1 VLVAHGLLLWAWR
14 EHLALDLSPIP
25 RLEVDLVQQ
34 MRLVAPRPVPAK
46 PPVTA
51 QARRLSPGALASLE
65 SRAAALPELEPLLL
79 KARQA
84 VAAHQASY
92 SRFLDE
98 QMARTAEKLAPAERI
113 RFDRFE
119 RGNTLA
125 AELAGDTGV
134 QRIQAFSGGL
144 WAMSEQGG
152 RVRISDLRMGQEP
165 TYIFAFEVATRQS
178 APVAVTPTVHVG
190 RRADPGRALPWI
202 WRRLQGE
209 PLPPPR

>member
-1 VLVAHGLLLWAWR
+1 VLWRVVAVDEAGSAYREGFYSLL
-14 EHLALDLSPIP
+14 D
-25 RLEVDLVQQ
+25 
-34 MRLVAPRPVPAK
+34 APMP
-46 PPVTA
+46 
-51 QARRLSPGALASLE
+51 
-65 SRAAALPELEPLLL
+65 
-79 KARQA
+79 
-84 VAAHQASY
+84 
-92 SRFLDE
+92 
-98 QMARTAEKLAPAERI
+98 PAERI

-125 AELAGDTGV
+125 AELAGDAGV

-144 WAMSEQGG
+144 WALSEQGG

-165 TYIFAFEVATRQS
+165 TYVFAFEVATRHS
-178 APVAVTPTVHVG
+178 APVALAPTVHVG